1 MEKLLR
7 DKKTILLF
15 VLPGLLFYI
24 LIVAFPLF
32 FTVLI
37 SFFNWGVGGPQ
48 KFLVFGNYT
57 RLFTMDDTF
66 LQAVKNTLLLTVGC
80 LMTQTP
86 LAVFFG
92 YMLRKQFRGQ
102 GFFKTAF
109 FIPNMISSVA
119 AALMWSFILHPQFGI
134 INNLLRF
141 IGLGSL
147 TRTWLGDPKTALMW
161 VVMAIAW
168 QFFGYHMI
176 IYLTAMQNISTEI
189 IEAASIDG
197 ANPFQNF
204 WKITLPLI
212 APIMKVDFVLIVT
225 GSLRTFDLIY
235 AMTSGGPNHATEVVA
250 THLYFRSFQ
259 GMQFGYGSS
268 MAVILIILCLVATWI
283 INTSFKKAESNI
295 M

>member
-1 MEKLLR
+1 
-7 DKKTILLF
+7 
-15 VLPGLLFYI
+15 
-24 LIVAFPLF
+24 
-32 FTVLI
+32 
-37 SFFNWGVGGPQ
+37 
-48 KFLVFGNYT
+48 
-57 RLFTMDDTF
+57 
-66 LQAVKNTLLLTVGC
+66 
-80 LMTQTP
+80 
-86 LAVFFG
+86 
-92 YMLRKQFRGQ
+92 
-102 GFFKTAF
+102 
-109 FIPNMISSVA
+109 
-119 AALMWSFILHPQFGI
+119 LHPQFGI

-141 IGLGSL
+141 AGLDSL
-147 TRTWLGDPKTALMW
+147 TRTWLGDPQTALMW

-268 MAVILIILCLVATWI
+268 MAVILIILCLAATWI
-283 INTSFKKAESNI
+283 INTAFKKAESNI

>member
-1 MEKLLR
+1 
-7 DKKTILLF
+7 
-15 VLPGLLFYI
+15 
-24 LIVAFPLF
+24 
-32 FTVLI
+32 
-37 SFFNWGVGGPQ
+37 
-48 KFLVFGNYT
+48 
-57 RLFTMDDTF
+57 
-66 LQAVKNTLLLTVGC
+66 
-80 LMTQTP
+80 
-86 LAVFFG
+86 
-92 YMLRKQFRGQ
+92 
-102 GFFKTAF
+102 
-109 FIPNMISSVA
+109 
-119 AALMWSFILHPQFGI
+119 
-134 INNLLRF
+134 
-141 IGLGSL
+141 
-147 TRTWLGDPKTALMW
+147 MW
-161 VVMAIAW
+161 VVTAIAW

-268 MAVILIILCLVATWI
+268 MAVILIILCLAATWI
-283 INTSFKKAESNI
+283 INMAFKKAESSL